1 MEGIGKQEMGEAI
14 VSMREKDFLVHFAHF
29 AHFSFDSSQWKI
41 GRDRTSHGYSIHS
54 LISYRHAHVKLASE
68 VCHGYVNDVTH

>member
-29 AHFSFDSSQWKI
+29 AHISFDSSQWKI
-41 GRDRTSHGYSIHS
+41 GRDRTPMAIPSIA
-54 LISYRHAHVKLASE
+54 L
-68 VCHGYVNDVTH
+68 